1 MQKFADEEIF
11 RRLRDEI
18 TSGEKLGFKVKYDGE
33 DLVLEKE
40 KGLLFSDCFW
50 IKRLSVV
57 SYNIM
62 LDWKGS
68 ANMMC

>member
-40 KGLLFSDCFW
+40 KGLLFLDKKAVCCF
-50 IKRLSVV
+50 LQHH
-57 SYNIM
+57 
-62 LDWKGS
+62 
-68 ANMMC
+68 A